1 MKKTLCEV
9 NGFDVNSV
17 KSVYLDHGCAVIRD
31 VFESTKMS
39 KLQTETENY
48 FHYLERLIKQN
59 APEIERNPGLAE
71 MVKRGT
77 INIGLLSDHIYD
89 DASELLKTMARFSKD
104 SVLTEILSSIFDAP
118 PILLSNFSTMR
129 FKDPMKENSFLPFHQ
144 DATPEGPS
152 VAMPTVVTCFTPLCQ
167 TGKDRPGIEL
177 LPIFLDRLIKLAD
190 DPKTQFEALELNE
203 KNFEKDWKS
212 QLIAPELNPGDIVL
226 FNGLT
231 VHRSQPAPRS
241 WKPRASFDL
250 RFVSVKNV
258 PTKYHGHTGID
269 INKQKVV
276 DLPIKESFFGRLLG
290 KVK

>member
-1 MKKTLCEV
+1 MRKTPFEV

-17 KSVYLDHGCAVIRD
+17 KTLYLDHGCAIIKD
-31 VFESTKMS
+31 VFDSTKMS

-48 FHYLERLIKQN
+48 FRYIEGLIKQN
-59 APEIERNPGLAE
+59 APEIERNPGLVE

-89 DASELLKTMARFSKD
+89 DQSELLKTMARFSKE
-104 SVLTEILSSIFDAP
+104 SGLTEILSSIFDGP
-118 PILLSNFSTMR
+118 PLLLSNFSTMR
-129 FKDPMKENSFLPFHQ
+129 FKDPRRENSFLPFHQ

-152 VAMPTVVTCFTPLCQ
+152 VVTPTVLTCFTPLCH

-177 LPIFLDRLIKLAD
+177 LPIFLDRLIKLTD
-190 DPKTQFEALELNE
+190 DPKTQFDALELNE
-203 KNFEKDWKS
+203 KNFEKDWQG

-250 RFVSVKNV
+250 RFVSSKNV

-276 DLPIKESFFGRLLG
+276 ELPLKESVFGRFSGLFR
-290 KVK
+290 